1 MVTSAP
7 TPTPFER
14 PPIVLVVEDD
24 NALREFLRIALSEEF
39 EVVDA
44 ESGEVAMELV
54 RRSMPDVIVLDV
66 MLPGASGL
74 DIVRR
79 VRADPALAHIPV
91 LVMTAFS
98 EIEPA
103 EAEAAGASDFLAKPF
118 DVGELTAAVKE
129 LL

>member
-7 TPTPFER
+7 TPTRFER

-24 NALREFLRIALSEEF
+24 DALREFLRIALSEEF

-118 DVGELTAAVKE
+118 DVGELIAAVKE

>member
-1 MVTSAP
+1 MTSVTGEA
-7 TPTPFER
+7 TLER
-14 PPIVLVVEDD
+14 RAVVLVVEDD
-24 NALREFLRIALSEEF
+24 DALREFLRLALSEEF

-44 ESGEVAMELV
+44 VSGEAAIELA
-54 RRSMPDVIVLDV
+54 RRAVPDVVVLDV

-74 DIVRR
+74 EIVRQMR
-79 VRADPALAHIPV
+79 LDPQLKDVPV

-118 DVGELTAAVKE
+118 DVRELTVAVKE

>member
-24 NALREFLRIALSEEF
+24 DALREFLRIALSEEF